1 MVDLEPDMC
10 MLCGGCVAVCPVN
23 CITVYEA
30 WVDIDQDTCTDC
42 GSCVTVCPVGAMSV
56 EKATT

>member
-1 MVDLEPDMC
+1 
-10 MLCGGCVAVCPVN
+10 VN

-42 GSCVTVCPVGAMSV
+42 GSCVSVCPVGAMSV
-56 EKATT
+56 DKARA